1 MAVTGPAVLVRPDA
15 VTEDV
20 AAVAIAAGVLTR
32 AGGRTS
38 HAAVVARELGKPC
51 LVGCGELEARPRC
64 AHGADRRVAS
74 SPEGDAICLDAESGL
89 VFPGAPDVIEERPV
103 AALQEIAAWRA
114 ELAAAGEA
122 EA

>member
-1 MAVTGPAVLVRPDA
+1 MLVRADMT
-15 VTEDV
+15 TEDITGM
-20 AAVAIAAGVLTR
+20 ALAAGVLTGT
-32 AGGRTS
+32 GGRTS
-38 HAAVVARELGKPC
+38 HAAVVARDLAKPC
-51 LVGCGELEARPRC
+51 LVGCPELEVDLDARRTRIGQHTF
-64 AHGADRRVAS
+64 A
-74 SPEGDAICLDAESGL
+74 EGEEICIDAESGL